1 VKLFIAVNESDL
13 GAAAS
18 HIVWQPPSVIFN
30 IFKSPVSHIF
40 IKSVIFSLATD
51 SGH

>member
-1 VKLFIAVNESDL
+1 MEEVLPINFIVKLFIAVNESDL

-30 IFKSPVSHIF
+30 S
-40 IKSVIFSLATD
+40 
-51 SGH
+51 

>member
-1 VKLFIAVNESDL
+1 MEEVLPTNSIVILFIAVNERDL

-18 HIVWQPPSVIFN
+18 HIVCQTPSVIFN
-30 IFKSPVSHIF
+30 
-40 IKSVIFSLATD
+40 LATD